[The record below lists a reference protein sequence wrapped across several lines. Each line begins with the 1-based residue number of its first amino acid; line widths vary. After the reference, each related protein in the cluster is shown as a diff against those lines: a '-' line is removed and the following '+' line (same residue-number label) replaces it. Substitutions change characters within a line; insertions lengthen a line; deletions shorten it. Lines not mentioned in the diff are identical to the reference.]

1 MPEIVE
7 TRRPSNPGA
16 RIEMPASTAWP
27 MVLALGVMLS
37 LAGMVTE
44 GYVTAVGVLL
54 FVFAARGWFH
64 EVLPREHHELL
75 PISPEQVEISRSK
88 EGVARLPSAGHQQ
101 MQSVETFSLVSG
113 LYGGL
118 AGGAAMVVPAALYGI
133 VKYHTIWYA
142 MNLLAAGGFPSWADR
157 PNSFFAE
164 FHLKGLVAAFIIQ
177 AISAPL
183 VGLLYAALLPIYP
196 KRPILTAGV
205 IIPLFWTALLWRVL
219 GLISPV
225 LNARIDWLWF
235 IPSQLAFGLVAGYV
249 VNRYVHLRSPE
260 LQKMSVAERAGLRGD
275 VGSGGTGGGQ

>member
-88 EGVARLPSAGHQQ
+88 EGVARFPSAGHQQ

-133 VKYHTIWYA
+133 VKYHSIWYA